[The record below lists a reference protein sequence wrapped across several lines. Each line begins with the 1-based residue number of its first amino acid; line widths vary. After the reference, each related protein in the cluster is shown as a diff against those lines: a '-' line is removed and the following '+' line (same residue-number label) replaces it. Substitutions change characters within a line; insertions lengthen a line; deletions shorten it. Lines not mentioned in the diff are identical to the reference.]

1 MAASLLS
8 KIFFAFTVLKHE
20 WSWAKVSS
28 KVGFCLLNNFLF
40 SSDSVRTL
48 NTLRPHPS
56 SGTCMYTCAQLCLP
70 QPGLGSR
77 PGAHGAYLQRS
88 LLPALRLLLTW
99 PLHVS
104 WTWFAIHLGLWMVAT
119 SPQCCSPSLCGAAL
133 RLVSE
138 GTACALVPLGSQ
150 LGPPS
155 CSCSLTVSILR
166 NYTQILK

>member
-1 MAASLLS
+1 MILSGPRTHSGLTRALAHVCIPVPSPTSRSL
-8 KIFFAFTVLKHE
+8 A
-20 WSWAKVSS
+20 
-28 KVGFCLLNNFLF
+28 
-40 SSDSVRTL
+40 
-48 NTLRPHPS
+48 
-56 SGTCMYTCAQLCLP
+56 
-70 QPGLGSR
+70 LGSR

-88 LLPALRLLLTW
+88 LLRALRLLQTW

-104 WTWFAIHLGLWMVAT
+104 WTWFAIRLGLWMVAT
-119 SPQCCSPSLCGAAL
+119 SPRCCSPSLCGAAL

-166 NYTQILK
+166 NNTQILK